1 MHMRVAQP
9 AALQG
14 GREVGK
20 AGAASGQ
27 DVWPDEVAAA
37 TAAVAGTKLLW
48 KMMSLSG

>member
-1 MHMRVAQP
+1 MHMRVAQA

-14 GREVGK
+14 VREGGV
-20 AGAASGQ
+20 ASGQ

-37 TAAVAGTKLLW
+37 TTAAVAGTKLLW

>member
-1 MHMRVAQP
+1 MHMRVAQA

-14 GREVGK
+14 LREGEGV
-20 AGAASGQ
+20 ASGQ

-37 TAAVAGTKLLW
+37 TTAAVAGTKLLW